1 MQKRYAV
8 IGLGRFGSSVAKVLH
23 EMGHF
28 VLAIDHDASRV
39 DALASVFTHIV
50 RANTVDPAT
59 VKALRLHEFD
69 GVVVAV
75 GDDVEGSVI
84 TCLNCRD
91 VGVKMLVAKAQ
102 DDQHGRVLERIGVDR
117 VVYPQ
122 RDMGERVAHN
132 LSAGGIIDYVRL
144 SEKYGMAE
152 LEASGFLTGHSLLE
166 LDLRN
171 KYGLN
176 VITIKRGKNLI
187 VSPEPG
193 EIITAGDI
201 LVVIGDA
208 EGVNLLQSQ

>member
-8 IGLGRFGSSVAKVLH
+8 IGLGRFGSSVAKVLTD
-23 EMGHF
+23 MGHY
-28 VLAIDHDASRV
+28 VLAIDNDAQRV
-39 DALASVFTHIV
+39 DALVASFAHIV
-50 RANTVDPAT
+50 RADTVDPAT
-59 VKALRLHEFD
+59 VKALRLPEFD
-69 GVVVAV
+69 GVVVAI

-91 VGVKMLVAKAQ
+91 AGVKTLVAKAQ
-102 DDQHGRVLERIGVDR
+102 DDPHGRVLERIGVDR

-122 RDMGERVAHN
+122 RDMGERVAHH

-144 SEKYGMAE
+144 SDKYGMAE
-152 LEASGFLTGHSLLE
+152 LEAPKFLSGMSLKE

-171 KYGLN
+171 KYGLS

-187 VSPEPG
+187 VSPEPD
-193 EIITAGDI
+193 EKIKPGDV

-208 EGVNLLQSQ
+208 EGVNQLQSQ